1 MKERCDSVNPEALDR
16 TFRGRDAMRVLMVG
30 LMFYSFAFLAGVAGD
45 LSLAAP
51 PGPSSDPARAAIP
64 PDAAIAPGAM
74 HAHPL
79 APLAASDSHRAHR
92 HARLRTSRKPHTQS
106 RKPD

>member
-1 MKERCDSVNPEALDR
+1 
-16 TFRGRDAMRVLMVG
+16 MRVLMVG

-51 PGPSSDPARAAIP
+51 PRPGSDPARAAIP
-64 PDAAIAPGAM
+64 PDAAVPPNAV

-79 APLAASDSHRAHR
+79 APLAASDSHHARH
-92 HARLRTSRKPHTQS
+92 HARLRSDRKRHA
-106 RKPD
+106 KH